1 MSYQTSSKLSR
12 SFWLLISARKL
23 LCFSA
28 QSEGRKTDGTG
39 GWRKKKRAG
48 GENSKRMG
56 SARNRESNVTI
67 GNILAFE
74 LKG

>member
-1 MSYQTSSKLSR
+1 MSCQTSSKLSR
-12 SFWLLISARKL
+12 SFWLLIGARKR

-28 QSEGRKTDGTG
+28 QSEGRKTDGTR

-56 SARNRESNVTI
+56 SGRNKESKVTI